1 MASKVGFIGLHRDLQ
16 LTLVENILKAEF
28 PLTVYDPSEEPLAK
42 AARMGAQVASSPK
55 EVAEQADIISV
66 SLREERETEE
76 ALLGP
81 EGVLAGAQ
89 PGSVIVIHTTVE
101 PEFAVRIGDIAKA
114 QNIGVLD
121 VAYSG
126 GVEMARTSSML
137 YAVGGEKE
145 HLDRCHPVFA
155 TSASTIAHVGPLG
168 SGMAARIVD
177 HVVVAL
183 NRLAVDE
190 GMRLAEALGLD
201 TQKLAQA
208 MLGGEAHSEMLER
221 YANAPWAGAG
231 GGVPPRL
238 LSMALKLAYDRGV
251 SLPGLALHQQVY
263 VVPTQSK
270 Q

>member
-1 MASKVGFIGLHRDLQ
+1 MVSKVGFIGLYRDLQ
-16 LTLVENILKAEF
+16 LTLVENILKGEF
-28 PLTVYDPSEEPLAK
+28 PLTVYDAAEEPSER
-42 AARMGAQVASSPK
+42 AAEMGARVASSPK

-66 SLREERETEE
+66 SLRDQLETEE

-81 EGVLAGAQ
+81 DGALAGAR
-89 PGSVIVIHTTVE
+89 PGSVVVIHTTVE
-101 PEFAVRIGDIAKA
+101 PAFAVRMGEIAKQ
-114 QNIGVLD
+114 QNVGVLD

-145 HLDRCHPVFA
+145 HFDRCHPVFA

-168 SGMAARIVD
+168 SGMAVRIVD

-201 TQKLAQA
+201 TQQVAQA
-208 MLGGEAHSEMLER
+208 MLGGEAHSEILER
-221 YANAPWAGAG
+221 YTKAPWAGAG

-238 LSMALKLAYDRGV
+238 LAMALKLAYEEGV

-270 Q
+270 G

>member
-1 MASKVGFIGLHRDLQ
+1 MVSKVGFIGLYRDLQ
-16 LTLVENILKAEF
+16 LTLVENILKGEF
-28 PLTVYDPSEEPLAK
+28 PLTVYDASEEPREK
-42 AARMGAQVASSPK
+42 AARMGARVASSPQ

-66 SLREERETEE
+66 SLRNELETEE

-81 EGVLAGAQ
+81 QGALSGAK

-101 PEFAVRIGDIAKA
+101 PEFAVRIGEIAKA
-114 QNIGVLD
+114 QNVGVLA

-145 HLDRCHPVFA
+145 LLDRCRPVFA

-208 MLGGEAHSEMLER
+208 MLGGEAQSEMLER
-221 YANAPWAGAG
+221 YAKEPWAGAG

-238 LSMALKLAYDRGV
+238 LAMGLKLAYDRGV

-263 VVPTQSK
+263 VVPMQSK